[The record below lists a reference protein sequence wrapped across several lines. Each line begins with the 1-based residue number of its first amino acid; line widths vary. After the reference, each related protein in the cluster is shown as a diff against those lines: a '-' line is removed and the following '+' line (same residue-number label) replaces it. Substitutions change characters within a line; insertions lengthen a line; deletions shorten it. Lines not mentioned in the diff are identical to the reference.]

1 MPTLNAIWAS
11 DERNITHVARRP
23 TGVYVS
29 LAYSSPDEAVKEAA
43 KDQPIVI
50 DDLLADDWEVAEGP

>member
-1 MPTLNAIWAS
+1 VPTLNAIWTS
-11 DERNITHVARRP
+11 NERNITHVARRS

-29 LAYSSPDEAVKEAA
+29 LAYSSPDEAAKEAA